1 MKHLLWILLAAACLQ
16 GCAAGGQPSQGVKW
30 VVEGAQERERL
41 EKSGF
46 PQYSEGG

>member
-1 MKHLLWILLAAACLQ
+1 MKHLLCLLIVGACVQ
-16 GCAAGGQPSQGVKW
+16 GCASGAPSSQGVKW

>member
-1 MKHLLWILLAAACLQ
+1 MKHLLWIVMVGACVQ
-16 GCAAGGQPSQGVKW
+16 GCATGGQPSQGVKW